1 MHSPLPR
8 VATLP
13 TRVRKRDG
21 REAPFDAH
29 NIESAIGRAGRATR
43 EFGALEATL
52 LTAQVVKVISH
63 RSDLG
68 RMPDIEGI
76 QDVVEQTLISAN
88 HFETARA
95 YIVYR
100 EQHKKLREDRRTLVD
115 VAGSINEYLDRSDWR
130 VSANANQGYP
140 MSTPRRSARPTVR
153 GTSTSTI
160 STCSPA
166 TAPAGPCAHFCTKG

>member
-1 MHSPLPR
+1 M
-8 VATLP
+8 
-13 TRVRKRDG
+13 
-21 REAPFDAH
+21 
-29 NIESAIGRAGRATR
+29 I
-43 EFGALEATL
+43 
-52 LTAQVVKVISH
+52 KVISH

-76 QDVVEQTLISAN
+76 QDVVEQTLIAAN

-130 VSANANQGYP
+130 VAP
-140 MSTPRRSARPTVR
+140 TPTR
-153 GTSTSTI
+153 
-160 STCSPA
+160 A
-166 TAPAGPCAHFCTKG
+166 TPWAG